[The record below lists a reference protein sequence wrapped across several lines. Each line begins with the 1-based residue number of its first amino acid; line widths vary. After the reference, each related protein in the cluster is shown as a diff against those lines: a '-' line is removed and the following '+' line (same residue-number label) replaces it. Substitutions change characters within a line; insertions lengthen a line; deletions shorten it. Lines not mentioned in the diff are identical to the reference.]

1 MSSSIFKSNSTS
13 SGSGGGTYTF
23 KLYIYIQV
31 DSPQGKEYSMTN
43 EELGRKLRENKF
55 SKWLDESEKIEEM
68 SIYIHPLHWWQIS
81 QNVMHH
87 AYIVL
92 KTKDWWWSIEKNDA
106 GVTIQRSKEIEH
118 VRDKYY
124 RIKRQESLIIGITE
138 VLRKSVTHLTMK
150 QLIEHI
156 HNDKYVD
163 EEYSILQ
170 SNCQKFA
177 FILYSAIDT
186 L

>member
-124 RIKRQESLIIGITE
+124 RIKRQENWTSGIAME
-138 VLRKSVTHLTMK
+138 KSKSVNNKTVK
-150 QLIEHI
+150 QFIEHVYKA
-156 HNDKYVD
+156 NYVD
-163 EEYSILQ
+163 EEYGVIQ
-170 SNCQKFA
+170 NNCQQFA
-177 FILYSAIDT
+177 DKIYNFF
-186 L
+186 